1 MRRDA
6 SEIRSVRSAA
16 ATVSVIVRRLE
27 ARIRLSSREIHL
39 RTILQRV
46 RDSDAIVVATTAH
59 AIVVKASK
67 RADTRVAVEPT
78 DDTMATATVR
88 RGIRRGIKKDDR
100 RGAKR
105 DVRKVVRNTRSPS
118 KSRIAYAQH

>member
-1 MRRDA
+1 M
-6 SEIRSVRSAA
+6 SVRSAA

-59 AIVVKASK
+59 AIVAKASK

-78 DDTMATATVR
+78 DDTMATATVRRDIR